1 MVPIDAA
8 SLPRSEPTEIRKS
21 PKIDLRK
28 NSATATKLKNNPAR
42 IIISTIRKETAT
54 HSNTQK
60 LHIQRTWSVTACKV
74 FSWILY
80 GRRGWLDNER
90 QTNAPKQYLTYINP
104 THVFISQLSFQ
115 IHINLSTLNSFT
127 TISHSAIWPKM
138 HFIICKLL
146 NSLIPAPWHRDLE
159 IVTSTTHAQH
169 FCKSHAHIN
178 TLYLKLI
185 VFPSRDSSAVLPHSS
200 FIWLMIE

>member
-90 QTNAPKQYLTYINP
+90 QTNAPKQYHSPSSSLTSIQHMYSFHNYHSKYISICRHS
-104 THVFISQLSFQ
+104 THLRQY
-115 IHINLSTLNSFT
+115 HIQRFGQKCTL
-127 TISHSAIWPKM
+127 
-138 HFIICKLL
+138 
-146 NSLIPAPWHRDLE
+146 
-159 IVTSTTHAQH
+159 
-169 FCKSHAHIN
+169 
-178 TLYLKLI
+178 
-185 VFPSRDSSAVLPHSS
+185 
-200 FIWLMIE
+200 